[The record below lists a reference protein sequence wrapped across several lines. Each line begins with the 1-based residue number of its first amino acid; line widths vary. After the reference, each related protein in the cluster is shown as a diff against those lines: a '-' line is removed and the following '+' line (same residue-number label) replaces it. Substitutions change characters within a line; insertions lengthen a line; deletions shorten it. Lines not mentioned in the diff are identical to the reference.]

1 MKYAYTYFFV
11 CLVLPFFWD
20 SPAEAIIHE
29 RQKDFGPDPDEYP
42 YRCDCYAVEPD
53 MECSLWAWE
62 NCEVH
67 PVRDEKP

>member
-1 MKYAYTYFFV
+1 MKYAYAYVFV

-20 SPAEAIIHE
+20 SPEE
-29 RQKDFGPDPDEYP
+29 DVTKEYCLPVLGPDPNEYP

-53 MECSLWAWE
+53 TECALWAWR

-67 PVRDEKP
+67 PVRDEK